1 MVPESKMGGSTRPQ
15 AVYDRTCPG
24 YRLVSFAQL
33 DQMNERQEWI
43 AGQNRDAKVGAEL
56 AG

>member
-1 MVPESKMGGSTRPQ
+1 MGGSTRPQ